1 MTESEFSKPVRISL
15 PASVAAEIGSF
26 KKAVG
31 SILDKLGC
39 AACCSGHDIYLDLQ
53 RDFVFRELGEAAVP
67 LSTRSLTVMRPAEQ
81 VNRVG
86 LNPRVADKI
95 DNVFAAID
103 RIADFS
109 GCPKCCSG
117 MDLRMQLERNFV
129 LDSRLNIEEQVM
141 RFG

>member
-1 MTESEFSKPVRISL
+1 MAEAEFSKPVRVSL

-26 KKAVG
+26 KKAIG

-39 AACCSGHDIYLDLQ
+39 AACCSGHDIYFDLQ
-53 RDFVFRELGEAAVP
+53 RDFVFRDLKDVAVP
-67 LSTRSLTVMRPAEQ
+67 LSTRSLSALRPADA

-95 DNVFAAID
+95 DNVFATID

-117 MDLRMQLERNFV
+117 RDLRLQLEQNFV
-129 LDSRLNIEEQVM
+129 LDSQLNIEEQVM